1 MTIALIAHDSKKELM
16 VQFCMAYRHILEQ
29 HRLLAT
35 GTTGRLV
42 EENAGLKVTKFLPG
56 GHGGAEQIVA
66 RIACEEVDMLLFF
79 RDPISAKP
87 SEPNEM
93 NLLRICDVHNVPV
106 ATNIAT
112 AEVLIHGLARS
123 SIRSGE
129 NCTVC
134 INLQQIYNP
143 RFQAIGGYF
152 YCGQSALRLVVSS
165 GCIQRTA

>member
-87 SEPNEM
+87 SEPMLISME
-93 NLLRICDVHNVPV
+93 LSFR
-106 ATNIAT
+106 AQWFS
-112 AEVLIHGLARS
+112 VLFSAALVWCNMEYWNAIYRLTGKKLAAWVLW
-123 SIRSGE
+123 G
-129 NCTVC
+129 VC
-134 INLQQIYNP
+134 IAVSTGIAYFAGYIQGLLVP
-143 RFQAIGGYF
+143 LAI
-152 YCGQSALRLVVSS
+152 
-165 GCIQRTA
+165 

>member
-93 NLLRICDVHNVPV
+93 NLLRIMAWST
-106 ATNIAT
+106 ATSI
-112 AEVLIHGLARS
+112 GARS

-143 RFQAIGGYF
+143 RFQAIGGCF